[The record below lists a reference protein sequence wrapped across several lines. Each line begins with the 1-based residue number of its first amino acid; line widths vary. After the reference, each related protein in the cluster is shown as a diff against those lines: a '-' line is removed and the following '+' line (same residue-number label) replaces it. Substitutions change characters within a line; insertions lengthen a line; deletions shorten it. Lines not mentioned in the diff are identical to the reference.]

1 MGGFAHKGAV
11 SKAESELPPGL
22 FRPPAHA
29 RAAARWRAATRQGE
43 CAGECIGARRG
54 AGARSVDLASHGGH
68 TRGSPLTRLHRSGL
82 LRAPRSQDVK
92 MYAYYVVHAAEAC
105 VSAAAE
111 AEAAGAAAVAAA
123 TLTSNGWHSRVAYCT
138 RGQQH
143 PHGPT
148 RDSGV
153 QPQSRPSHNP
163 HAQSTRPEEPDLPLP
178 ASPSPHIPNACARIP
193 SQSHLRTS
201 ATSAHTIASAPYLGS
216 TVERSAGQ
224 RLPDAILS
232 AVAGLVDHQWQ
243 RSLRPKGTL
252 FCSSST
258 CTQRC
263 RTTLPTRRGLVARSL
278 LCVPG

>member
-1 MGGFAHKGAV
+1 MPRAH
-11 SKAESELPPGL
+11 P
-22 FRPPAHA
+22 
-29 RAAARWRAATRQGE
+29 
-43 CAGECIGARRG
+43 RRG

-178 ASPSPHIPNACARIP
+178 ASPTPHVPQCMRPNPITVTPPNFC
-193 SQSHLRTS
+193 HLSTHDCIGTKPWVHRR
-201 ATSAHTIASAPYLGS
+201 ALGRAAP
-216 TVERSAGQ
+216 A
-224 RLPDAILS
+224 
-232 AVAGLVDHQWQ
+232 
-243 RSLRPKGTL
+243 
-252 FCSSST
+252 
-258 CTQRC
+258 
-263 RTTLPTRRGLVARSL
+263 
-278 LCVPG
+278 